1 MSGYIYIYHIR
12 EFLTQNL
19 PIYKIG
25 RTKDKNKKKNGY
37 PKGSKLLLCLEVN
50 DMKFVE
56 TLLIQN
62 LKKKCIHRTDLG
74 SEYFEGNI
82 KTIKNESIDLCM
94 HEVIHKFLNHN

>member
-1 MSGYIYIYHIR
+1 
-12 EFLTQNL
+12 
-19 PIYKIG
+19 
-25 RTKDKNKKKNGY
+25 
-37 PKGSKLLLCLEVN
+37 
-50 DMKFVE
+50 MKFVE